1 MFLMEQVHGI
11 WIILL
16 EENRLTLLVVGPS
29 ETGEILKEKQN

>member
-1 MFLMEQVHGI
+1 MFLMEQVHEI